1 MHKFTNVFRV
11 VPGVELSWTASLEG
25 ILGGLEAQT
34 TSTAGQK
41 IVIAERNFS
50 HGNEIEYI
58 MNIFSQGPARHLC
71 SHLESR
77 EGVFWVSF

>member
-1 MHKFTNVFRV
+1 MHKFTNVLRV
-11 VPGVELSWTASLEG
+11 APGVELSWTASLEG

-41 IVIAERNFS
+41 IVIGEGNFIS
-50 HGNEIEYI
+50 LGDEIEVKK
-58 MNIFSQGPARHLC
+58 FSQGPARHLC

-77 EGVFWVSF
+77 EGGFWVSF